1 MLSTLSEHAFARLMC
16 IGRNQVQQCGRLYVL
31 KKFLT
36 VALLH
41 KHALHQTVAHS
52 LALPRIRELVKH
64 HPKST
69 FKYLHGYLSR
79 ALDIRARSAIL
90 ANHYH
95 YLDGRVKA
103 DFIGRICRG
112 KIPLWETEAAGH
124 RYGIALT
131 YPNNEEGELF
141 LTFTEDDTTIF
152 TLSFTIAPG
161 NVLELAD
168 EQVAFIGRLQGVVN
182 QRESIRRA
190 TKALQEV
197 APAALLLDAVRAI
210 STAMDIPGIVGVS
223 AENQI
228 CLREKRRSSA
238 ASVYDEFWIS
248 AGAYRASDLGY
259 YLPTELQEKPLS
271 SIQNK
276 YRSRVKRKR
285 QFRSEAVNQIRLAF
299 ESQCLGPHQHFAA
312 PVTPEIGIGN
322 YCGTLPAMNA
332 FSFTTSAS
340 ITSQRCGR
348 FSIPSS
354 AAGRSG

>member
-1 MLSTLSEHAFARLMC
+1 MLSILSEHAFARLMH
-16 IGRNQVQQCGRLYVL
+16 IGRSQVRQCGRLYVL
-31 KKFLT
+31 RKYLT
-36 VALLH
+36 VALLY
-41 KHALHQTVAHS
+41 KHAAHHAVALS

-69 FKYLHGYLSR
+69 FKYLHRYLSR
-79 ALDIRARSAIL
+79 AFDIHARSAIL
-90 ANHYH
+90 ANHYR
-95 YLDGRVKA
+95 YLDRRVKP

-112 KIPLWETEAAGH
+112 KISLWEAEAAGH

-168 EQVAFIGRLQGVVN
+168 EQIAFIGRLQGVVN
-182 QRESIRRA
+182 QREPIKRA

-210 STAMDIPGIVGVS
+210 ATAMDIPGIVGVS
-223 AENQI
+223 AENQV
-228 CLREKRRSSA
+228 CLGEKRRSSA

-259 YLPTELQEKPLS
+259 YLPTDLQEKPLS

-285 QFRSEAVNQIRLAF
+285 QFRGEVVKEIRLAF
-299 ESQCLGPHQHFAA
+299 ESQCLGPRRHFAA
-312 PVTPEIGIGN
+312 PATPEIRIGD

-332 FSFTTSAS
+332 FSFATSAS

-348 FSIPSS
+348 FSMPSS